1 MEHTLS
7 ACRQLILA
15 AILMPLL
22 GWTDDLPVPAP
33 GELATADLLYD
44 TAALRIGHLSDVGC
58 YEESWA
64 LCDSL
69 QRAFPDHAGPYLYKA
84 GNYVNWMQ
92 SNRLSD
98 YEADVDEN
106 VKRAIDARKRQLD
119 SSDEP

>member
-15 AILMPLL
+15 AILIPLS

-33 GELATADLLYD
+33 GELAP
-44 TAALRIGHLSDVGC
+44 AALRIGHLSDVGR
-58 YEESWA
+58 YEEAWA

-84 GNYVNWMQ
+84 GIYVNCNPIV
-92 SNRLSD
+92 S
-98 YEADVDEN
+98 
-106 VKRAIDARKRQLD
+106 AITKQMSTRM
-119 SSDEP
+119 